1 MNAFTTLLMM
11 FVALA
16 SILSS
21 SELRAAD
28 TKTTTITVK
37 GMHCGGCAKKVAAKL
52 KAVPGVDNVNV
63 DASTSQASLTPQ
75 GNKVP
80 SPRACGKRSRRL
92 AMRRSKLR
100 VLPVFS
106 SKNPSRNPT
115 SLAEGQPV

>member
-75 GNKVP
+75 ANKVP
-80 SPRACGKRSRRL
+80 SPRALWEAVEKAGYETVKIAGPSG
-92 AMRRSKLR
+92 
-100 VLPVFS
+100 VFTEKPKS
-106 SKNPSRNPT
+106 
-115 SLAEGQPV
+115 